1 MGILDPSKLNIKV
14 EQIPTESEVI
24 KIFNERQKLVAL
36 FICSPMAVKKGRY
49 TFTSVLLDV
58 SYEDSVCQILNS
70 FLAAEKSGDYRKFL
84 NFKTRSSD
92 VSYFSIN
99 TLRLKLSY
107 FGVWVLIILS
117 SLGINLGLMKYLGY

>member
-24 KIFNERQKLVAL
+24 KILNERQKLVAL
-36 FICSPMAVKKGRY
+36 FICSPLAVKKGRY
-49 TFTSVLLDV
+49 TFTSMVLDV
-58 SYEDSVCQILNS
+58 SYEDIVYKILQS

-84 NFKTRSSD
+84 NFKTRASD

-99 TLRLKLSY
+99 TLRSKLSY

>member
-24 KIFNERQKLVAL
+24 KIFNERQKCVAL
-36 FICSPMAVKKGRY
+36 FICSPLAVKKARY

-84 NFKTRSSD
+84 NFKKRSSD
-92 VSYFSIN
+92 VSYFSVSK
-99 TLRLKLSY
+99 LRTNLSY
-107 FGVWVLIILS
+107 FKVWVILIVC

>member
-1 MGILDPSKLNIKV
+1 MGILDPSKLNLKV

-49 TFTSVLLDV
+49 IFTSVLLDV
-58 SYEDSVCQILNS
+58 SYEASVSQILES

-84 NFKTRSSD
+84 NFKKRSSD
-92 VSYFSIN
+92 LSYFSIN

-107 FGVWVLIILS
+107 VWFWALIIVS
-117 SLGINLGLMKYLGY
+117 SLGINLGLMKFLGY

>member
-24 KIFNERQKLVAL
+24 KIFNERQKCVAL
-36 FICSPMAVKKGRY
+36 FICSPLAVKKGRY

-84 NFKTRSSD
+84 NFKKRSSD

>member
-24 KIFNERQKLVAL
+24 KIFNERQKCVAL
-36 FICSPMAVKKGRY
+36 FICSPLAVKKGRY

-84 NFKTRSSD
+84 NFKKRSSD
-92 VSYFSIN
+92 VSYFSVSK
-99 TLRLKLSY
+99 LRTNLSY
-107 FGVWVLIILS
+107 FKVWVILIVC
-117 SLGINLGLMKYLGY
+117 SLGINLGLMKYLGH

>member
-1 MGILDPSKLNIKV
+1 MGILDPSKLNLKV

-36 FICSPMAVKKGRY
+36 FICSPLAVKKGRY
-49 TFTSVLLDV
+49 TFTSLLLDV
-58 SYEDSVCQILNS
+58 SYEDSVSQILES

-92 VSYFSIN
+92 LSYFSIN
-99 TLRLKLSY
+99 SLRLKLSY
-107 FGVWVLIILS
+107 IGLWALIIVS
-117 SLGINLGLMKYLGY
+117 SLGINLGLMKFLGY

>member
-24 KIFNERQKLVAL
+24 KIFNERQKCVAL
-36 FICSPMAVKKGRY
+36 FICSPLAVKKGRY

-92 VSYFSIN
+92 VSYFSVSK
-99 TLRLKLSY
+99 LRTKLSY
-107 FGVWVLIILS
+107 FKVWVILIVC